1 MRKCHLLMRK
11 EEIDEKQL
19 AGKIAVVFDV
29 LLATSTITA
38 ALYDGAEEVIPVL
51 NAEEARIVAKHKNE
65 GSYLLVGE
73 YEGRTIKGF
82 YGPSPVQLKGKV
94 AGKSM
99 ILSTT
104 NGTVAARKAAS
115 AKEVYMSALLNGK
128 AVAERIAKDHH
139 DETIIIICS
148 GSSGLFC
155 TEDFYGAGY
164 FLDCLL
170 KETDENLDVTDAAH
184 TAQQFYEAKKS
195 QNETVLEKSRVGQM
209 LSQFGFIDEI
219 RFIAQRGAFPIV
231 PYLNGETIV
240 ADK

>member
-1 MRKCHLLMRK
+1 MGKCHLLMRK

-19 AGKIAVVFDV
+19 SGKVAVVFDV

-38 ALYDGAEEVIPVL
+38 ALYDGAKEVIPVL
-51 NAEEARIVAKHKNE
+51 NEEEAHTIAKDKDN

-82 YGPSPVQLKGKV
+82 YGPSPVQLKGNV

-104 NGTVAARKAAS
+104 NGTVAVRKSAS
-115 AKEVYMSALLNGK
+115 AKKVYLSSLLNGK
-128 AVAERIAKDHH
+128 AVAEKVAKDHH
-139 DETIIIICS
+139 NETIIIICS

-170 KETDENLDVTDAAH
+170 KETEEDWDLTDAAH
-184 TAQQFYEAKKS
+184 VAQQFYEAKS
-195 QNETVLEKSRVGQM
+195 HQCETVLEQSRVGQM
-209 LSQFGFIDEI
+209 LTRFGFTEEI
-219 RFIAQRGAFPIV
+219 RFIAQRGIFPIV
-231 PYLNGETIV
+231 PYFNGEAIV
-240 ADK
+240 PGK

>member
-11 EEIDEKQL
+11 EEIDENQL
-19 AGKIAVVFDV
+19 TGKIAVVFDV

-51 NAEEARIVAKHKNE
+51 DEEEAYSVVKHKNDE
-65 GSYLLVGE
+65 SYLLVGE
-73 YEGRTIKGF
+73 HEGRTINGF
-82 YGPSPVQLKGKV
+82 YDPSPVQLKRNV
-94 AGKSM
+94 AGKSV

-104 NGTVAARKAAS
+104 NGTIAVRKAAS
-115 AKEVYMSALLNGK
+115 AKKVYMSALVNGK
-128 AVAERIAKDHH
+128 AVAEKIAEDHR

-170 KETDENLDVTDAAH
+170 KETEENWDLTDAAH
-184 TAQQFYEAKKS
+184 AAQQFYEAKS
-195 QNETVLEKSRVGQM
+195 HQCETVLEKSRVGQM
-209 LSQFGFIDEI
+209 LTRFGFTDEI
-219 RFIAQRGAFPIV
+219 RFVAQRGIFPIV
-231 PYLNGETIV
+231 PYFNEGAIV
-240 ADK
+240 AE